1 MRIKTRDLIRA
12 LEADGRRRVVP
23 KGGHAQFKHPA
34 KPGRV
39 TIPYHRGGAD
49 IPAGTLRA
57 IERQAGL
64 ALRTE

>member
-12 LEADGRRRVVP
+12 LEADGWRPVVS
-23 KGGHAQFKHPA
+23 KGGHAQFKHPT

-49 IPAGTLRA
+49 IPSGTLRA